1 MLTLI
6 IVFTDAALSDK
17 VKWFEGQFY
26 SLQESAQAELT
37 RKGVTVQ
44 DFRQSLARLSSS
56 IKAEHEKFV
65 KEKYDTFQ
73 KAKSIEEIFVH
84 LNFYLGFIDFSLL
97 EHIIDHF
104 GSSDLK
110 TKMSQY
116 SMDMVQFRKT
126 TTVTEILPHLSGRPE
141 PPPEYVKLEME
152 FDYDPH
158 TYTLEDLEQAR
169 IKLGREF
176 SLSKLALFL
185 VKIVTGSVV
194 LVCILP
200 EGMVWG
206 ACANSTF
213 LDLKLVRLHLN
224 DECIYHIDL
233 SRMFAHNINNEILST
248 PDSRGLAIIISLFSP
263 IPSRQISDRYNNNIL
278 STLNSCGL
286 ATNGSPRKNDRYRWL
301 RNRFKDCNF
310 ALYIHFDMDKL
321 ELDGIV
327 YAVSHYLKL
336 PNISNYPILF
346 FVKGKVSQ
354 GDVNTLVT
362 GRQGD
367 VNTLVT
373 GHDEIDIGKDIIEPL
388 ISSEHLVDNPKMIII
403 EEETSYRDE
412 LFDLSQLRIP
422 HGQNFIVAL
431 FNSNIDENEHFLDI
445 FVEWRIHRSKMIDI
459 EERLLRLES
468 QKFKAMIVRS
478 HLEQPIYV
486 YPVS

>member
-1 MLTLI
+1 M
-6 IVFTDAALSDK
+6 
-17 VKWFEGQFY
+17 KWFEGQFY

-126 TTVTEILPHLSGRPE
+126 TTVAEIFPHLSGRPE

-169 IKLGREF
+169 LKLGREF
-176 SLSKLALFL
+176 SLSKFALFL
-185 VKIVTGSVV
+185 VKIVSGSVV

-200 EGMVWG
+200 EGMV
-206 ACANSTF
+206 CADMQEQNNSF

-224 DECIYHIDL
+224 NKCLYHIDL
-233 SRMFAHNINNEILST
+233 SRKFAHNINNAILST
-248 PDSRGLAIIISLFSP
+248 PDSCGLAIIISLSPP
-263 IPSRQISDRYNNNIL
+263 IPSRRKSTTYNDNICR
-278 STLNSCGL
+278 LN
-286 ATNGSPRKNDRYRWL
+286 
-301 RNRFKDCNF
+301 NRFKECNF
-310 ALYIHFDMDKL
+310 AMYIRQRSLGKL
-321 ELDGIV
+321 ELNGIM
-327 YAVSHYLKL
+327 YAARHDVHIPDSSK
-336 PNISNYPILF
+336 YPILF
-346 FVKGKVSQ
+346 VVSGAVQ
-354 GDVNTLVT
+354 DDVNTF
-362 GRQGD
+362 
-367 VNTLVT
+367 VT
-373 GHDEIDIGKDIIEPL
+373 GHDKIDIGKDILEPL
-388 ISSEHLVDNPKMIII
+388 VSCEHLADNPKIII
-403 EEETSYRDE
+403 IDTYYQNEF
-412 LFDLSQLRIP
+412 LDLSQLRIP

-431 FNSNIDENEHFLDI
+431 FNTDDH
-445 FVEWRIHRSKMIDI
+445 
-459 EERLLRLES
+459 
-468 QKFKAMIVRS
+468 
-478 HLEQPIYV
+478 
-486 YPVS
+486 